1 MIVLSFLMLARTRSR
16 KKMSSLTPQVL
27 EDIQSYQI
35 IHYLPDL
42 LRLQAQFQIIEWFSH
57 L

>member
-1 MIVLSFLMLARTRSR
+1 
-16 KKMSSLTPQVL
+16 MSSLTPQVL